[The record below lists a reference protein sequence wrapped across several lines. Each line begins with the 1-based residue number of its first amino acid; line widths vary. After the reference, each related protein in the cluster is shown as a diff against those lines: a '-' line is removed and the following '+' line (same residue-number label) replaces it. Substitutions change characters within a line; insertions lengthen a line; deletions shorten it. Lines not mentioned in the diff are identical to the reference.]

1 MMNRILLAA
10 AAAACL
16 PFAAQAHDEA
26 AHAAETNKLV
36 VVRDSDTGALR
47 AATADEMAALS
58 AKPEVAKGARTA
70 ASAATRGAVVQQPL
84 LKAHR
89 SGAQGARITDEM
101 ASYSVAVRRADG
113 TIDTQCVEGKTEAET
128 ALSTALPAAQ
138 AAQPARTDK

>member
-1 MMNRILLAA
+1 MMTRLLLAA

-26 AHAAETNKLV
+26 EHAGEANKLI
-36 VVRDSDTGALR
+36 VVRDADTGALR
-47 AATADEMAALS
+47 AATAEEAAALA
-58 AKPEVAKGARTA
+58 AKPA
-70 ASAATRGAVVQQPL
+70 AGKAPMAATRGQLPQQPL

-113 TIDTQCVEGKTEAET
+113 SIGTQCIEGKADAEAALT
-128 ALSTALPAAQ
+128 AGQPT
-138 AAQPARTDK
+138 AQPARTDK

>member
-26 AHAAETNKLV
+26 AHPVEANKLI
-36 VVRDSDTGALR
+36 VVRDADTGALR
-47 AATADEMAALS
+47 AATADEAAALAS
-58 AKPEVAKGARTA
+58 KPAAGKTAMVGARAVA
-70 ASAATRGAVVQQPL
+70 AQQPL
-84 LKAHR
+84 LKGHR

-113 TIDTQCVEGKTEAET
+113 TLDTQCIEGKADAEA
-128 ALSTALPAAQ
+128 ALSPAQ
-138 AAQPARTDK
+138 QLVQPARTDK